1 MLLLLLLLLLVRGV
15 LHRYMVPAGLIRL
28 IRRPPHVVP
37 DILRWPGCGRRR
49 RRNHHLSLSLSL
61 PLHRRALNPDL
72 SLRPLDLRAR
82 RGRDERR
89 RRPRGAHRR
98 RPARV
103 AVPRPVVRAAP
114 LRRAVRVLFIIHHRW
129 VRVYRRHPQPSTVG
143 RRRLDQAPAAL
154 AHGEQPAARVAQPPT
169 PAPRLAHPYILPDP
183 DLDPLV
189 REGACEGGG
198 FCVRVSFGWWE
209 LVGIP

>member
-1 MLLLLLLLLLVRGV
+1 MLLLLLLLLVRGV
-15 LHRYMVPAGLIRL
+15 LLHRYMMPAGIIRL

-37 DILRWPGCGRRR
+37 DILRRPRCGWRRR
-49 RRNHHLSLSLSL
+49 DHHLSLYLPL

-103 AVPRPVVRAAP
+103 AAVPRPVVRAAP
-114 LRRAVRVLFIIHHRW
+114 LRWTVRVLFIIHHRW

-143 RRRLDQAPAAL
+143 RRRFDQAPAAL
-154 AHGEQPAARVAQPPT
+154 THGEEPTARVA
-169 PAPRLAHPYILPDP
+169 
-183 DLDPLV
+183 
-189 REGACEGGG
+189 CERRQYECSGP
-198 FCVRVSFGWWE
+198 C
-209 LVGIP
+209 